1 MAMKLR
7 DNKWGYDLD
16 KDNPFRIFRVLR
28 QIADESIGAENVL
41 DLSRGDPGYGFSPS
55 IRSREFYAFLL
66 EIDTVLNNPGHHFV
80 SDNRDNFDVLW
91 EKIQAHAKA
100 TYNPKKAEQLI
111 ENFYFFLTRI
121 EKYAKEQGLNLDKR
135 QIVFEI
141 FKCSALSGGSYL
153 DPQGETLVRLV
164 VANHYN
170 EKLNLG
176 IDYQD
181 LIFLQGV
188 SHGIGTMFTALCDE
202 RVEFLKPGDNVLI
215 SSPVYSPYNTI
226 MENNGLKT
234 FSIPI
239 DPETGN
245 VIGNLDEILAQ
256 APANTRLICL
266 IDPNNPTG
274 FTCGE
279 EFLEKIAKF
288 AREKDCLIVSDE
300 VYSDFFLYRK
310 KTIIHYARERSIM
323 ICGMSKIERSTG
335 LRFGEF
341 IIPKEAQKYISE
353 NLMKGHLDMAN
364 GIMQLLIFAKAPG
377 GVRGEFQH
385 VTFTTGPSQY
395 LGVSHLIFG
404 DDDRDEY
411 LRRIRVN
418 MENFYDIL
426 GMKYNKNLYYCC
438 FDLLEI
444 PGNTKKGVEPEEIFY
459 GLAKKGVVLIPANL
473 FFSES
478 DRAKKDYKYFA
489 RASLPN
495 LTFSNLQRAA
505 KLIKEYM
512 TS

>member
-1 MAMKLR
+1 M
-7 DNKWGYDLD
+7 NW
-16 KDNPFRIFRVLR
+16 
-28 QIADESIGAENVL
+28 
-41 DLSRGDPGYGFSPS
+41 
-55 IRSREFYAFLL
+55 
-66 EIDTVLNNPGHHFV
+66 
-80 SDNRDNFDVLW
+80 
-91 EKIQAHAKA
+91 
-100 TYNPKKAEQLI
+100 
-111 ENFYFFLTRI
+111 
-121 EKYAKEQGLNLDKR
+121 DKR

-153 DPQGETLVRLV
+153 DPGETLVRLV

-323 ICGMSKIERSTG
+323 ICGMSKIERTG

-341 IIPKEAQKYISE
+341 IIPKKRKNISV
-353 NLMKGHLDMAN
+353 NLMKG
-364 GIMQLLIFAKAPG
+364 I
-377 GVRGEFQH
+377 
-385 VTFTTGPSQY
+385 
-395 LGVSHLIFG
+395 
-404 DDDRDEY
+404 
-411 LRRIRVN
+411 
-418 MENFYDIL
+418 
-426 GMKYNKNLYYCC
+426 
-438 FDLLEI
+438 
-444 PGNTKKGVEPEEIFY
+444 
-459 GLAKKGVVLIPANL
+459 
-473 FFSES
+473 
-478 DRAKKDYKYFA
+478 
-489 RASLPN
+489 
-495 LTFSNLQRAA
+495 
-505 KLIKEYM
+505 
-512 TS
+512 